1 MLMKYS
7 FNKLHCGASHHWP
20 VARSATGCS
29 KSLKEHFMSFIGF
42 LILGLLAG
50 ALAKLIL
57 PGKQGGGIFIT
68 MLLGVIGA
76 FLGGFIGGS
85 ILGVNLGSTF
95 SLMSILFAVI
105 GALIVL
111 VIYGA
116 ITGRK
121 RSRV

>member
-1 MLMKYS
+1 
-7 FNKLHCGASHHWP
+7 
-20 VARSATGCS
+20 
-29 KSLKEHFMSFIGF
+29 MSFIGF
-42 LILGLLAG
+42 LILGLIAG
-50 ALAKLIL
+50 ALAKLIM

-85 ILGVNLGSTF
+85 ILGVDLGGTF

-111 VIYGA
+111 FVYGL

-121 RSRV
+121 GSRV